1 MQRACEACGAKE
13 RPTLQLVICARCAE
27 LKLTA
32 PAYYCSTDCERR
44 DEAAHEAV
52 HEMQR
57 VRAAAF
63 DSFLGGSGGLA
74 RTAAKLRV
82 DEEGATSE
90 YDENVARAQRRLLD
104 HDYTAAAASAKVR
117 ACARGLPRMCAS
129 PPHVLSQSRVAQA
142 GIALDPTRG
151 DAHLVLGLAYRMA
164 RDVRAAPAFLAAL
177 AAHAPRS
184 IGWARAAIS
193 AADETTR
200 RQRSAYH
207 PCGKLFCDAGCCSKL
222 PAWLRSPTE
231 MYAMAGVLV
240 EVLPDSA
247 AARGMMADALG
258 GLGKLEAAGV
268 AYMKAARAC
277 AACETDYRAQCLG
290 RARRVLAAAR
300 AALGD

>member
-13 RPTLQLVICARCAE
+13 RPTLRLVICARCAE

-57 VRAAAF
+57 VRPAAF
-63 DSFLGGSGGLA
+63 DSFLGGPGGLA
-74 RTAAKLRV
+74 RTAAKLRA
-82 DEEGATSE
+82 DELDATSE

-104 HDYTAAAASAKVR
+104 HDYEAAAASAKVR
-117 ACARGLPRMCAS
+117 ASAGRHACRAPLHA
-129 PPHVLSQSRVAQA
+129 LSESRVAQA
-142 GIALDPTRG
+142 AIALDPARG
-151 DAHLVLGLAYRMA
+151 DAHLVLGLTYRMA
-164 RDVRAAPAFLAAL
+164 RDVRATPAFLAAL

-193 AADETTR
+193 AVDETTR

-207 PCGKLFCDAGCCSKL
+207 PCGKLFCDAECCARL

-247 AARGMMADALG
+247 AAKGMMADALG
-258 GLGKLEAAGV
+258 GLGELEAAGV
-268 AYMKAARAC
+268 AYMQAARAC